1 MLLGARVLSNSFQR
15 RASSKSGVAAVG
27 DGIRCP
33 VIGAGGEEAG
43 FRPIARRGILI
54 MAGGFPLMA
63 GETPMVGEAVTV
75 LTTIGERS
83 HIPIGAGEDPPVAGV
98 IHSQS
103 QTGLTLSYPGRGLF
117 FDLGSRAPQNI
128 PEIIQWD
135 ALAVSGVL
143 RVGSRVTIICFARV
157 VLC

>member
-33 VIGAGGEEAG
+33 VIGAGGEEDG

-103 QTGLTLSYPGRGLF
+103 QTGLTPGYPGRGHF

-135 ALAVSGVL
+135 VLTVSGVL
-143 RVGSRVTIICFARV
+143 RVCLRVTISCFARV